1 MQGSEW
7 QRLCLLGMSTA
18 SASDAVVSSQSGGGG
33 SVKVRE
39 MTDLLGVSNSL
50 IFPPLRSSL
59 WEKGLNRAGGAK
71 VAGGGVSGGWSM
83 SDLLRERRWSNSR
96 PRDRLR
102 TGLTGGEVAS
112 KSRIIVLVYRS
123 ETEFSSV
130 RHLQD
135 GSPLTAGSAFCFLSA
150 CFFSSS
156 ATIWEKD
163 GRSFAFI
170 CQITGKGWKVKTG
183 HKTGSSYKYT
193 KTKMWRHLKH
203 FLWIF
208 GI

>member
-39 MTDLLGVSNSL
+39 MTDLLGVSNSF

-71 VAGGGVSGGWSM
+71 VAVGGVSEGWSM

-112 KSRIIVLVYRS
+112 ESRTIVLVYRS
-123 ETEFSSV
+123 ETVLFSEASTEWLTFDSWFDLLFSLSLFLLQLCYDLGERWTELCV
-130 RHLQD
+130 HL
-135 GSPLTAGSAFCFLSA
+135 SN
-150 CFFSSS
+150 
-156 ATIWEKD
+156 
-163 GRSFAFI
+163 
-170 CQITGKGWKVKTG
+170 
-183 HKTGSSYKYT
+183 
-193 KTKMWRHLKH
+193 
-203 FLWIF
+203 
-208 GI
+208 